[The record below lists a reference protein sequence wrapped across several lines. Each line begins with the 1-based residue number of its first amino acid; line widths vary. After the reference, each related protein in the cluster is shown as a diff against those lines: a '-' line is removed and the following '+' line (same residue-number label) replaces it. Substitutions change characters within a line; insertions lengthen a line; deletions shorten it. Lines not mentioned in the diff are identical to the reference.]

1 MEDMADG
8 SRRSHAATRARHAV
22 RRAGPA
28 ALVVAGL
35 LALAGCGGADSDD
48 AGARTTADPFK
59 QVSREPSTT
68 RTARRAAPRWE
79 RVGHFQGVT
88 PTVVPVKIA
97 PRAIQWR
104 ARWRCSAGKLALAVE
119 PKPRGTAEKP
129 GGNCPGS
136 GETTWVQTGEQQL
149 RITAGGRWS
158 VVVEQ
163 QVDTPLREPPL
174 AAMRAPGARLL
185 KSGRFYPV
193 ERQGRGTAHL
203 YRLADGRGALRLDDF
218 RTSSN
223 TDLFIWLSVAAKP
236 KTTKEAVA
244 AKRLGRLI
252 ALRSTIGEQNYMLP
266 RKVDPARVRSIVIW
280 CVPIQIVY
288 TAAGLK

>member
-1 MEDMADG
+1 V
-8 SRRSHAATRARHAV
+8 S
-22 RRAGPA
+22 RAGFA
-28 ALVVAGL
+28 SLVLLVL
-35 LALAGCGGADSDD
+35 LALGGCGGSD
-48 AGARTTADPFK
+48 AGDAGSRTSADPFK
-59 QVSREPSTT
+59 QVSREPSLT

-79 RVGHFQGVT
+79 RVGPFTGVA

-104 ARWRCSAGKLALAVE
+104 ARWRCSKGNLALAVE
-119 PKPRGTAEKP
+119 PKPRSDAEKP
-129 GGNCPGS
+129 GGRCPGS
-136 GETTWVQTGEQQL
+136 GDTTWVQTGEQQL
-149 RITAGGRWS
+149 RVTAGGRWS

-163 QVDTPLREPPL
+163 QVDTPLHEPPL
-174 AAMRAPGARLL
+174 AAMSAPGARLL

-203 YRLADGRGALRLDDF
+203 YRLANGRGALRLDGF

-223 TDLFIWLSVAAKP
+223 TDLFIWLSVAARP
-236 KTTKEAVA
+236 KTTKAAVA

-252 ALRSTIGEQNYMLP
+252 SLRSTIGEQNYMLP
-266 RKVDPARVRSIVIW
+266 RNVGPARVRSVVIW

-288 TAAGLK
+288 TAAALR